1 MAFHPGFVP
10 PPHPPKGGLKNLNIN
25 ALSGYELQPKT
36 DYYVLIWRFLKFDFR
51 CIELSGMKSRVIE
64 RNMFYA
70 ASRNTFKMAH
80 SLRKDMTDAEKILW
94 KRLKDKRIFKVK
106 FRRQHPVDIFVLDFY
121 CHELK
126 LAIEVDGEI
135 HLNAEVREYDEGR
148 TYELEKFGIK
158 ILRYTN
164 EQIFENLDEV
174 LVSILNIIND
184 IAPL

>member
-1 MAFHPGFVP
+1 
-10 PPHPPKGGLKNLNIN
+10 
-25 ALSGYELQPKT
+25 
-36 DYYVLIWRFLKFDFR
+36 
-51 CIELSGMKSRVIE
+51 MKSRVIE

-80 SLRKDMTDAEKILW
+80 ALRRDMTDAEKILW
-94 KRLKDKRIFKVK
+94 QRLKDKRIFKVK

-135 HLNAEVREYDEGR
+135 HLSLEVREYDEGR

-158 ILRYTN
+158 ILRFTN
-164 EQIFENLDEV
+164 EQIFENLEMV
-174 LVSILNIIND
+174 QVSILKIIKD
-184 IAPL
+184 IAPLLRLRVAATAEQGRGVGG